1 MGNSVFGQAPEI
13 LMLEAYV
20 SSPVVRIYSGS
31 SDSSVFLY
39 LNSSGISLKSAFTLT
54 FFSSIFSKVCQMLFS
69 TLYLFCPGYDI
80 KLHPPPLG

>member
-31 SDSSVFLY
+31 SDFSGFLY

-54 FFSSIFSKVCQMLFS
+54 FFSSIFSKVCQMLLS

-80 KLHPPPLG
+80 KLHPPPLS

>member
-31 SDSSVFLY
+31 TDFSSFLY
-39 LNSSGISLKSAFTLT
+39 LNSSVISLKSAFTST
-54 FFSSIFSKVCQMLFS
+54 FFFNF
-69 TLYLFCPGYDI
+69 
-80 KLHPPPLG
+80 